1 MRTLVETASF
11 PPIVSINVFPHI
23 NISFMVNQWC
33 LPPIFWCFIPPITG
47 KVWDGRSYCLTNIIN
62 LVDHC
67 CNECT
72 KIHWSASLVQF
83 RSTRCNLVLG
93 LAKVPMSKFVGF
105 KQGLWHEIKI
115 YCWSWHHALR
125 YAGDIPICLALNS
138 RITKTHQI
146 KKNHDSNDDYIIGG
160 PPNHPFCMVFLHPF
174 SHPFWALVGGNPP

>member
-1 MRTLVETASF
+1 MGLGFCISMPGWEPWLKQPRYRGTWKKKYIF
-11 PPIVSINVFPHI
+11 PPIFSINVFFPHI

-93 LAKVPMSKFVGF
+93 LAKVPMSKFMGF
-105 KQGLWHEIKI
+105 KQGLWHEIKFI
-115 YCWSWHHALR
+115 
-125 YAGDIPICLALNS
+125 AGADTMPYDMPVIS
-138 RITKTHQI
+138 
-146 KKNHDSNDDYIIGG
+146 
-160 PPNHPFCMVFLHPF
+160 VFVSL
-174 SHPFWALVGGNPP
+174 